1 MRRAMQKTRPV
12 PRRRPQRA
20 FLPGRRSLAGVAA
33 VSAVVAMAA
42 SGCGSGRVGEGS
54 ATPTFGPVPASSAP
68 PARVTGSLPKG
79 VLASIP
85 VDSPMSVGVG
95 LGSVWVGSHRG
106 DWLYRVDPAT
116 NKVIATIDIGIN
128 SCGPIVTAFGRAWVS
143 GCDDDP
149 ETVAV
154 SAKTNQVV
162 GKFPSYSLPP
172 GFGAGSAWIG
182 NLFDGTLY
190 RLNPKTLAVQAKIRV
205 GQSAFCVVLGGGSV
219 WVGDSFNGTVHRI
232 DPATGK
238 VIATIP
244 AGVAGADGVELMF
257 VAGKLWVYPGFG
269 VPPVSD
275 RGNKVWRI
283 DPHGDTVTQEILR
296 GLSDLSGGLSY
307 GQPVTAMGSLWLR
320 GTGTKVYRYQGRTL
334 KLLHAYPADPSA
346 VGWTAIGFGSLWVGN
361 MDTNTLWRDRLTG

>member
-1 MRRAMQKTRPV
+1 MTLAMQKTRPV
-12 PRRRPQRA
+12 PRRRLQQA
-20 FLPGRRSLAGVAA
+20 VLPGSRSLAKVAA
-33 VSAVVAMAA
+33 VSAVVAIAA
-42 SGCGSGRVGEGS
+42 SGCGSGPAERAS

-68 PARVTGSLPKG
+68 TARVTGSLPKG

-95 LGSVWVGSHRG
+95 LGSVWVGSHRA
-106 DWLYRVDPAT
+106 DWLYRIDPAT
-116 NKVIATIDIGIN
+116 NKVIATIDIGMN
-128 SCGPIVTAFGRAWVS
+128 ACGPIVTAFGRVWVS

-154 SAKTNQVV
+154 NAKTNQVA

-172 GFGAGSAWIG
+172 GFGAGSVWIG
-182 NLFDGTLY
+182 NYFDGKLY

-205 GQSAFCVVLGGGSV
+205 GQSAPCVLFADGSV
-219 WVGDSFNGTVHRI
+219 WVGDAFNGTVHRI

-244 AGVAGADGVELMF
+244 VGVAGADGVMLMF
-257 VAGKLWVYPGFG
+257 AGGKLWVYSGFG
-269 VPPVSD
+269 VPPASD

-283 DPHGDTVTQEILR
+283 DPRGNTVTQEILP
-296 GLSDLSGGLSY
+296 GLSHLSGGLSY

-320 GTGTKVYRYQGRTL
+320 GTGTQVYRYQARTL
-334 KLLHAYPADPSA
+334 RLLHAYPADPAA

-361 MDTNTLWRDRLTG
+361 MDTNTLWRDRLTA